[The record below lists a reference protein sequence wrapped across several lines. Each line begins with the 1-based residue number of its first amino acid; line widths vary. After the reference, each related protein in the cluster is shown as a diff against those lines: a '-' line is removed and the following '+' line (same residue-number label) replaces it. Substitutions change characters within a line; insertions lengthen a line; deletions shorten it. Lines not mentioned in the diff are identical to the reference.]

1 MKDNSESR
9 SKSALSR
16 VGSVLVSGVVVAV
29 SALLVVSGT
38 AFLGRSNADSP
49 APAQMLT
56 PVSVM
61 QVSILPGYAVER
73 RFTGQIEASA
83 QTDLGF
89 EVGGR
94 VLQVLVEEG
103 STVAS
108 GDVLARLDV
117 SALIPEKAALEAELA
132 ALKADAELA
141 TLNLARISSLTTS
154 GARSVASQ
162 DEARLGLRRIEARSQ
177 VVLAQLAS
185 LEVRLDKSTLIAPFD
200 AKIGARYADPGQT
213 LGSGQPVLVLFST
226 ASPRLRVGV
235 PPELADAM
243 SVGQEVKLAAGLQS
257 ASATISSIRPELD
270 PATRSRTI
278 LVDVPSDLQA
288 SLGTTA
294 ELVLSQEIEDPGFW
308 APLSALRE
316 GARGSWTVMAIASDT
331 QGDTAVLAAVEVL
344 HTDGANVFLRS
355 QLPPDLTIIS
365 SAPDRVAPQ
374 QRVDTRGANEPK
386 E

>member
-1 MKDNSESR
+1 M
-9 SKSALSR
+9 
-16 VGSVLVSGVVVAV
+16 SGVVVAV